1 MHIWVLFVL
10 SVFYFLLVHVFPI
23 FGLSTYVIP
32 GLYML
37 FLMFVSYFTYFLGLI
52 HLMALCIPGAS
63 NSDCNSWG
71 IYFLMFG
78 QAWLMWCGA
87 IFALYV
93 ISEAYVIVSDSVC
106 TWNLPH
112 VKKRV
117 PSGWEKNEQKK
128 TSTQKKKRNEKKK
141 GKYKKKK
148 SGNLM
153 CVWTV
158 I

>member
-1 MHIWVLFVL
+1 
-10 SVFYFLLVHVFPI
+10 
-23 FGLSTYVIP
+23 
-32 GLYML
+32 ML
-37 FLMFVSYFTYFLGLI
+37 FLMFVSNFTYFLGLI

-128 TSTQKKKRNEKKK
+128 TRTQKKKRNEKKK
-141 GKYKKKK
+141 GKYKKKRAET
-148 SGNLM
+148 L
-153 CVWTV
+153 CVFGLLYNIHYIIIRLKFNNFHINCNSSYNV
-158 I
+158 QVDYGG